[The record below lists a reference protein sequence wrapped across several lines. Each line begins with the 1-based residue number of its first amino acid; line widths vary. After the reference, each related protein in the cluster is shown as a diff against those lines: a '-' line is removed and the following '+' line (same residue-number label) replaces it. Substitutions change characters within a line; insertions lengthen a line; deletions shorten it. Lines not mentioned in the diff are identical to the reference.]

1 MINQLTNQKGYFMLS
16 FSPAHWLIVHQIG
29 ALLEQHV
36 QVHGQLHL
44 DLQGG
49 GDGDHPIPV
58 VPQRVV
64 LQLFVIKRPLLKS
77 FFTYFAG
84 GLKLFSLT

>member
-16 FSPAHWLIVHQIG
+16 DSPAHWLIVHQIG
-29 ALLEQHV
+29 ALLEQHA
-36 QVHGQLHL
+36 QAHSQLHL
-44 DLQGG
+44 DHQGG

-58 VPQRVV
+58 VPQPVI

-77 FFTYFAG
+77 FFYLFRG
-84 GLKLFSLT
+84 GFEAV